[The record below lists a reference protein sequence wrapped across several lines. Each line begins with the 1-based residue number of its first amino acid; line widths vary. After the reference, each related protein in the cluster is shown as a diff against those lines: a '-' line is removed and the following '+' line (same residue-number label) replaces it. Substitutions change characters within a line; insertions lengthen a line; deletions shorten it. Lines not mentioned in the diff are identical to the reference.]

1 MVSWRPVR
9 GRIERLD
16 SRLTSTSDILD
27 FFAEYRILG
36 RGTDDG
42 DGGFDFELAVGG
54 RRRRVATLDDEGQV
68 FLGYSVNDLMQE
80 MTQRLRKVAVEIG
93 DNVVYGPIDLG
104 AVDIDDADLAAAVG
118 EDPLPR
124 NFAGA
129 GSGEDEADGIIGD
142 GLPELGTGP
151 MLLLADL
158 AMSEMPA
165 MANAENTDLAVLKM
179 GDVRLVISE
188 HSLDLSRK
196 IFPRPDFVVALS
208 AGGAQGKSPLL
219 IVRRNN
225 TRLTWDWSGEQP
237 MFPWVEGDVVATAFI
252 DDELGAGAVARRAVA
267 DVVDV
272 TFADIRRALLVPPS
286 EGAQNL
292 VRALGLPAEVMDVL
306 RGVGKLSS
314 IPHARIFKAQQ
325 RRSEVIS
332 ETLAWEIAGEGLV
345 EPDVARAYRAVYLN
359 RPWIV
364 SLVGAIQAGI
374 GGVVLSQGLRGGAKT
389 KHPKLKIGIGAALI
403 VNALSRVLTTHWVQT
418 IFQQT
423 DTNVQAWQGAGLD
436 DKQAGNAAAS
446 TSVESGDH
454 E

>member
-16 SRLTSTSDILD
+16 SRLTSTNDILD

-36 RGTDDG
+36 RGADDG

-68 FLGYSVNDLMQE
+68 FLGYSVNDLIQE
-80 MTQRLRKVAVEIG
+80 MAQRLRKIAVEID

-104 AVDIDDADLAAAVG
+104 AVDIDDADLAAAAG
-118 EDPLPR
+118 EDPVLPR
-124 NFAGA
+124 TFPDAA
-129 GSGEDEADGIIGD
+129 SVDDSADGIIGD
-142 GLPELGTGP
+142 DLPDFEAAP

-165 MANAENTDLAVLKM
+165 MANAENTDLAVVKL
-179 GDVRLVISE
+179 GDVRLVVSE
-188 HSLDLSRK
+188 QSLDLTRK

-208 AGGAQGKSPLL
+208 AGSAHGQRPLL
-219 IVRRNN
+219 VVRRNN
-225 TRLTWDWSGEQP
+225 TSLTWDWSGEQP
-237 MFPWVEGDVVATAFI
+237 IFPWITSDAVATAFV

-267 DVVDV
+267 DIVDV
-272 TFADIRRALLVPPS
+272 TFADVRQALLVPAA

-292 VRALGLPAEVMDVL
+292 VRALGLPSEVMDVL
-306 RGVGKLSS
+306 RGHGALTD
-314 IPHARIFKAQQ
+314 IPRARIFKAQQ
-325 RRSEVIS
+325 SKSEVFS
-332 ETLAWEIAGEGLV
+332 EALAWEIAGEGLAD
-345 EPDVARAYRAVYLN
+345 PDVARAYRAVYLN

-374 GGVVLSQGLRGGAKT
+374 GGIVLSQGLRGGEKT
-389 KHPKLKIGIGAALI
+389 KHSKLKIGIGAALM
-403 VNALSRVLTTHWVQT
+403 VNAMSRVLATHWVQT

-423 DTNVQAWQGAGLD
+423 DTELHSWHGTGVE
-436 DKQAGNAAAS
+436 DKHSADTDGEQHG
-446 TSVESGDH
+446 
-454 E
+454 